1 MSFPK
6 LALVAVIGLG
16 LTACQ
21 DAGTKQGVGS
31 VLGGVGGA
39 VAGAQFGSGKG
50 QLAATAAGAL
60 LGALLG
66 SEVGKS
72 LDRADQAAMSQTTN
86 RTLESAPTGQASS
99 WRNPDS
105 GNSGTVTPTR
115 TYTRESGLPCREFRM
130 IGNVGSQSQELV
142 GTACRQ
148 GDGSWKIVD
157 YQPATAGY

>member
-1 MSFPK
+1 MSFAK

-86 RTLESAPTGQASS
+86 RTLESAPTGQAAS

-115 TYTRESGLPCREFRM
+115 TYQRSGGEYCREYTQTVR
-130 IGNVGSQSQELV
+130 VGGKTEEAY

-148 GDGSWKIVD
+148 PDGTWK
-157 YQPATAGY
+157 TSS